1 MITSSEQN
9 GEEDEEDE
17 EEDEELLKFQQKMD
31 KMHMQAAQNQ
41 QKKISFDGQWIDSL
55 KQRL

>member
-1 MITSSEQN
+1 MLTSSEQN

-31 KMHMQAAQNQ
+31 EMHIQAA
-41 QKKISFDGQWIDSL
+41 
-55 KQRL
+55 

>member
-1 MITSSEQN
+1 MITTSEQN

-31 KMHMQAAQNQ
+31 EMHIQAA
-41 QKKISFDGQWIDSL
+41 
-55 KQRL
+55 

>member
-1 MITSSEQN
+1 MITTSEQN

-31 KMHMQAAQNQ
+31 EMHMQAA
-41 QKKISFDGQWIDSL
+41 
-55 KQRL
+55 

>member
-1 MITSSEQN
+1 MLTSSEQN

-31 KMHMQAAQNQ
+31 EMHLQAA
-41 QKKISFDGQWIDSL
+41 
-55 KQRL
+55 

>member
-1 MITSSEQN
+1 MLTSSELN

-31 KMHMQAAQNQ
+31 EMHLQAA
-41 QKKISFDGQWIDSL
+41 
-55 KQRL
+55 

>member
-31 KMHMQAAQNQ
+31 EMHMQAA
-41 QKKISFDGQWIDSL
+41 
-55 KQRL
+55 

>member
-31 KMHMQAAQNQ
+31 EMHIQAA
-41 QKKISFDGQWIDSL
+41 
-55 KQRL
+55 